1 MENKQEIRQA
11 STLILMRDRQAG
23 GPCEVFV
30 TKRPET
36 MMFLPGY
43 YVYPGGALEP
53 QDFDSSIASCCTKTC
68 TNEDQFLA
76 HRIAAIRECYEEIGV
91 LLARDSHGEWVE
103 ELMYEEVRN
112 RIIRGAESFHEW
124 VIRNG
129 WTLDVDSLLY
139 VGCRVTPKNPT
150 NRRFAT
156 RFFMAR
162 IPLGKVPKVNEREVT
177 EGVWVTPQEA
187 LQANAQG
194 VMMMAP
200 PTLDSLRYLSRF
212 RTVDEVLKNT
222 QKIFPYETDMRESPQ
237 NRP

>member
-1 MENKQEIRQA
+1 MENEQEIRQA
-11 STLILMRDRQAG
+11 STLILMRDRQEG

-36 MMFLPGY
+36 MTFLPGY

-53 QDFDSSIASCCTKTC
+53 QDFGKSIASRCTKAC
-68 TNEDQFLA
+68 TIEDQFLA
-76 HRIAAIRECYEEIGV
+76 HRVAAIRECYEEIGV

-103 ELMYEEVRN
+103 DMMYEDVRN
-112 RIIRGAESFHEW
+112 RIIQGAESFHEW

-129 WTLDVDSLLY
+129 WTLEVDVLLY

-150 NRRFAT
+150 NRRFET

-162 IPLGKVPKVNEREVT
+162 IPRSKVPKVNEREVI
-177 EGVWVTPQEA
+177 EGMWLTPQEA
-187 LQANAQG
+187 LQAYAQG
-194 VMMMAP
+194 LMKMAP

-212 RTVDEVLKNT
+212 RTVDEALKYTRKN
-222 QKIFPYETDMRESPQ
+222 IPLW
-237 NRP
+237 N